1 MLAIGNGK
9 NNPLYSFDLEKEM
22 DRWNGFVKTVNGP
35 DAKTNHTARQ
45 SIWKK
50 NKATLWYYPAVEKK
64 YEVPIFIIYSLFNKP
79 TILDLA
85 PGSSLLEGLV
95 NSGYDVYLLD
105 WGIAG
110 YEDKNINI
118 EDYIADYVK
127 KGVRRALRHSGAEEV
142 TILGYCLGGTFAAMY
157 ASIAE
162 EPIKNLVVCAV
173 PIDFS
178 VAAMP
183 DKWAEGLKDGS
194 INLERFIDINGI
206 ISAEYIEAMFR
217 MTTSPVYNG
226 PYVTLLSRAYDK
238 RFVEKWSR
246 MNTWTSGHVPL
257 TGGAFHQLMKDLSQE
272 NKLVKGEFTIHGKQV
287 DLKNIHTN
295 LLVVSS
301 SNDKLIPEEQ
311 SLPLMDLVSSQ
322 DKTYMLVEAG
332 HVSLAVTGKLTHIL
346 NNWLPERSKEI
357 VKAKKKKNI

>member
-1 MLAIGNGK
+1 MAIGTGN
-9 NNPLYSFDLEKEM
+9 NNPLYSFDFEKETA
-22 DRWNGFVKTVNGP
+22 RWNGFLNAVNGP
-35 DAKTNHTARQ
+35 KPKTEHTTRQ

-50 NKATLWYYPAVEKK
+50 NKATLWHYPAVEKK
-64 YEVPIFIIYSLFNKP
+64 YEVPIFIIYSLFNQA

-85 PGSSLLEGLV
+85 PGSSMLERSV

-110 YEDKNINI
+110 YEDKEINI
-118 EDYIADYVK
+118 EDYIEDYIK

-142 TILGYCLGGTFAAMY
+142 TVLGYCLGGTIAAMY

-162 EPIKNLVVCAV
+162 EPIKNLVVAAV

-183 DKWAEGLKDGS
+183 ETWAEGLKDGRL
-194 INLERFIDINGI
+194 NLDRFIDVNGI
-206 ISAEYIEAMFR
+206 MSSENVEAMFR
-217 MTTSPVYNG
+217 MTTSPVYYG
-226 PYVTLLSRAYDK
+226 PYVTLLSRSYDT
-238 RFVEKWSR
+238 RFVEKWRR

-257 TGGAFHQLMKDLSQE
+257 TGGAFRQLMKDLFQD

-322 DKTYMLVEAG
+322 DKTYQLVESG
-332 HVSLAVTGKLTHIL
+332 HVSLAMSGKLNQIL
-346 NNWLPERSKEI
+346 DNWLPERSQEI
-357 VKAKKKKNI
+357 GKANKKINK